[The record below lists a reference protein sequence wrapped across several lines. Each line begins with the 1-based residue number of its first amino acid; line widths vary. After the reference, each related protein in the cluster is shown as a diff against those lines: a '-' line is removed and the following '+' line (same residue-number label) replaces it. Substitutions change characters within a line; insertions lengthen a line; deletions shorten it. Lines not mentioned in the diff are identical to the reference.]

1 MTKLLKGVIDMKGKT
16 GMTIKFISRYTVDKK
31 VHEDVVAKFEVTYPI
46 YDMEFTG
53 QIVEKLTTIVDKIT
67 EHDCEC
73 DVEVETNFN
82 RSYL

>member
-1 MTKLLKGVIDMKGKT
+1 MKNNKKD
-16 GMTIKFISRYTVDKK
+16 MTIKFIHRYKLDDEKI
-31 VHEDVVAKFEVTYPI
+31 HEDLVAKFEVTHSI

-53 QIVEKLTTIVDKIT
+53 KIIDQLTTIVDKIT

-82 RSYL
+82 RNYL

>member
-1 MTKLLKGVIDMKGKT
+1 MKDKKC
-16 GMTIKFISRYTVDKK
+16 MTIKFIHRYTIDSKVDREK
-31 VHEDVVAKFEVTYPI
+31 VHENVVAKFEVTYPI

-53 QIVEKLTTIVDKIT
+53 KIISDLTDIVDKIT

>member
-1 MTKLLKGVIDMKGKT
+1 MKDKKC
-16 GMTIKFISRYTVDKK
+16 MTIKFIHRYTIENEFNKVDSEK
-31 VHEDVVAKFEVTYPI
+31 VHKNVVAKFEVTYPI

-53 QIVEKLTTIVDKIT
+53 KIISDLTDIVDKIT

>member
-1 MTKLLKGVIDMKGKT
+1 MKNKKC
-16 GMTIKFISRYTVDKK
+16 MTIKFIHRESSIDDK
-31 VHEDVVAKFEVTYPI
+31 VHEDVVAKFEVNYPI

-67 EHDCEC
+67 EHDCGC

-82 RSYL
+82 RSFI

>member
-1 MTKLLKGVIDMKGKT
+1 MKDKKC
-16 GMTIKFISRYTVDKK
+16 MTIKFIHRYTINDEK

-53 QIVEKLTTIVDKIT
+53 KIISDLTDIVDKIT
-67 EHDCEC
+67 EHECEC

>member
-1 MTKLLKGVIDMKGKT
+1 MKSKKC
-16 GMTIKFISRYTVDKK
+16 MTIKFIHRYTIDNEKLLIADREK
-31 VHEDVVAKFEVTYPI
+31 LHEDVVAKFEVTYPI

-53 QIVEKLTTIVDKIT
+53 KIISDLTDIVDKIT

-82 RSYL
+82 RSY

>member
-1 MTKLLKGVIDMKGKT
+1 MKNNKKN
-16 GMTIKFISRYTVDKK
+16 MTIKFIHRYTLDDEK
-31 VHEDVVAKFEVTYPI
+31 VHEDLVAKFEVTYPI

-73 DVEVETNFN
+73 DIEVETNFN
-82 RSYL
+82 RSFI

>member
-1 MTKLLKGVIDMKGKT
+1 MKDKKC
-16 GMTIKFISRYTVDKK
+16 MAIKFISRYTVDKK

-46 YDMEFTG
+46 FDMEFTG
-53 QIVEKLTTIVDKIT
+53 KIIEELTAIVDKIT

>member
-1 MTKLLKGVIDMKGKT
+1 MKGKT

-31 VHEDVVAKFEVTYPI
+31 AHEDVVAKFEVTYPI

>member
-1 MTKLLKGVIDMKGKT
+1 MKSKK

-31 VHEDVVAKFEVTYPI
+31 VTEDVVAKFEVTYPI

>member
-1 MTKLLKGVIDMKGKT
+1 MKSKK

-31 VHEDVVAKFEVTYPI
+31 VTEDVVAKFEINYPM
-46 YDMEFTG
+46 YDMAFTG
-53 QIVEKLTTIVDKIT
+53 KIISDLTDIVDKIT

>member
-1 MTKLLKGVIDMKGKT
+1 MKNNKN
-16 GMTIKFISRYTVDKK
+16 MTIKFIHRYTVEDDEK
-31 VHEDVVAKFEVTYPI
+31 VHEDTVAKFEVTYPI

-53 QIVEKLTTIVDKIT
+53 QIIDQLTTIVDKIT

-73 DVEVETNFN
+73 DVKVETNFN